1 MSRRWRRHGHG
12 HRTPRSVQPHR
23 RAALRQAEH
32 TWPWLPS
39 LDPLHSTKQN
49 EDWGP
54 NLQVGEMRDV
64 DYVKKLIARYRD
76 VLRQHRAP
84 LVPHTA
90 IPIIPHT
97 AGALNESE
105 ARLQEIARVPLRVR
119 LGGAVQEHGRS
130 AEEDELGRLAG
141 RGLDRLLVWRGAP
154 GQGGP
159 QGARCGVTAVCSLA
173 QLSPPPMP
181 NAPAPLP
188 PVSPSDPGVDSA
200 GDKAVP
206 TSCGWVRWRGSR

>member
-12 HRTPRSVQPHR
+12 HRTPRSVQPHH
-23 RAALRQAEH
+23 RAALSQAEH
-32 TWPWLPS
+32 SGLGQQ
-39 LDPLHSTKQN
+39 TKRRL
-49 EDWGP
+49 GP
-54 NLQVGEMRDV
+54 NLQQVGENCGTYTPKEYCAITDV
-64 DYVKKLIARYRD
+64 SC
-76 VLRQHRAP
+76 QHRAP

-105 ARLQEIARVPLRVR
+105 ARLQEIALVPLRVR

-141 RGLDRLLVWRGAP
+141 RGLDRLLVFRGAP

-206 TSCGWVRWRGSR
+206 TSCGWVRWRRGSR

>member
-12 HRTPRSVQPHR
+12 HRTPRSVQPHH

-32 TWPWLPS
+32 SGLGQQAKRRLGPKLATGGGR
-39 LDPLHSTKQN
+39 TK
-49 EDWGP
+49 DYC
-54 NLQVGEMRDV
+54 EMRDV
-64 DYVKKLIARYRD
+64 SC
-76 VLRQHRAP
+76 QHRAP

-105 ARLQEIARVPLRVR
+105 ARLQEIALVPLRVR

-141 RGLDRLLVWRGAP
+141 RGLDRLLVRRG
-154 GQGGP
+154 GQGRGGP

-206 TSCGWVRWRGSR
+206 TSCGWVRWRRGSR